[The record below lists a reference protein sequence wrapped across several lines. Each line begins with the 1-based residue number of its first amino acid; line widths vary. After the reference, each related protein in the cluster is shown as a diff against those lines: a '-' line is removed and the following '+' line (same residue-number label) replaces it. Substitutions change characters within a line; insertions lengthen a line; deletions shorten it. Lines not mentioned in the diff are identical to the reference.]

1 MTELTPFQNESET
14 MRIGELTI
22 ENRVDQLELY
32 GSLAITRDQAGLR
45 QALQLKVLLEA
56 AISHLQNEKDLPE
69 QVLFQPTDSVDN
81 PFADKKSDAASP

>member
-45 QALQLKVLLEA
+45 QALQLKALLEA

-69 QVLFQPTDSVDN
+69 QVIFKISDAVKN
-81 PFADKKSDAASP
+81 PFNT

>member
-14 MRIGELTI
+14 MQIGELTI

-69 QVLFQPTDSVDN
+69 QVLFQQTDSVDN

>member
-81 PFADKKSDAASP
+81 PFAEKKSDAASP

>member
-69 QVLFQPTDSVDN
+69 QVLFQQTDSVDN